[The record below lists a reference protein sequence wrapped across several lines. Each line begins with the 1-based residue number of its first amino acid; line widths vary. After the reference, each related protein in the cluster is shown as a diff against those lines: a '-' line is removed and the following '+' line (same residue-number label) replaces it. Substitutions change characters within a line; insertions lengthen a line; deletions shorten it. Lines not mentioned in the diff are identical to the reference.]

1 MAMVFPDGS
10 GLFQQDNSPHHT
22 AHIDQEWFEEHDEE
36 FKVLPWPP
44 NSPDLNPIEH
54 MWDVLDQ
61 QVQSMEAPPHKLQ
74 DLKDLLLMSW
84 CQIPQDTFRGLV
96 ESMPRRVGTVLAAHG
111 GPIAYYTGG
120 HNVLAHQCIQTRGP
134 FYAFSN
140 VYISE
145 NNFEFCSFVDKIV
158 VVSLVILDAIF
169 VLCELLI
176 DLSIIEAD
184 HHRIAPQVFH
194 YLSLALLTFFM
205 VELSGK
211 IYAYRLEFF
220 RHKFE
225 VFDGIVVVV
234 SFILD
239 IVYISKEDAFDAM
252 GLLILLR
259 LWRVARIING
269 IIVSVKNR
277 AHHKVQKVKEI
288 NEKLFHEVN
297 GLKERNTKIDQENAR
312 LQALLKQHSID
323 Y

>member
-1 MAMVFPDGS
+1 MSRYLRHF
-10 GLFQQDNSPHHT
+10 T
-22 AHIDQEWFEEHDEE
+22 AVGDEQNTATQWQDEE
-36 FKVLPWPP
+36 LHVGSEALE
-44 NSPDLNPIEH
+44 LATGH
-54 MWDVLDQ
+54 HLG
-61 QVQSMEAPPHKLQ
+61 QVS
-74 DLKDLLLMSW
+74 
-84 CQIPQDTFRGLV
+84 FRDSL
-96 ESMPRRVGTVLAAHG
+96 RRLYSAEKF
-111 GPIAYYTGG
+111 
-120 HNVLAHQCIQTRGP
+120 Q
-134 FYAFSN
+134 
-140 VYISE
+140 
-145 NNFEFCSFVDKIV
+145 IV

-205 VELSGK
+205 VELCGK

-239 IVYISKEDAFDAM
+239 IIYISKEDAFDAM

-269 IIVSVKNR
+269 IIMSVKNR

-288 NEKLFHEVN
+288 NENLVQEVN
-297 GLKERNTKIDQENAR
+297 ELKERNTKIDQENAR
-312 LQALLKQHSID
+312 LRALLKQHSIEF
-323 Y
+323 

>member
-1 MAMVFPDGS
+1 
-10 GLFQQDNSPHHT
+10 
-22 AHIDQEWFEEHDEE
+22 
-36 FKVLPWPP
+36 
-44 NSPDLNPIEH
+44 
-54 MWDVLDQ
+54 
-61 QVQSMEAPPHKLQ
+61 MEAPPHKLQ
-74 DLKDLLLMSW
+74 ELKDLLLMSW

-96 ESMPRRVGTVLAAHG
+96 ESKPRQVGAVLEPHR
-111 GPIAYYTGG
+111 GPIAYYAGG
-120 HNVLAHQCIQTRGP
+120 HVLAHQCIQTQCP

-145 NNFEFCSFVDKIV
+145 NNFEFFSFVDKII
-158 VVSLVILDAIF
+158 VVSLVLLDAIF

-184 HHRIAPQVFH
+184 HHRIVPQVFH
-194 YLSLALLTFFM
+194 YLSLALLTFFI

-220 RHKFE
+220 QHKFE

-259 LWRVARIING
+259 LWRLARIING

-277 AHHKVQKVKEI
+277 AHNKVQKVKEI
-288 NEKLFHEVN
+288 NENLLHEVN
-297 GLKERNTKIDQENAR
+297 ELKEQNTKIDEENAR
-312 LQALLKQHSID
+312 LQALLKQHGIE